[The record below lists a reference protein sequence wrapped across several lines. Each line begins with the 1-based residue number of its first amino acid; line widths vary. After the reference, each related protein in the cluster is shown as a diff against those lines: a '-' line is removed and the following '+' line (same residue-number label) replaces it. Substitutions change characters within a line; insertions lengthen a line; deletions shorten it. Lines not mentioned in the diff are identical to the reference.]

1 MFRFA
6 PSRSCGHP
14 LALSLLS
21 ACALLATTSS
31 QAQNSLS
38 EVVITATRSPLAVDQ
53 SIGEVTVIDRT
64 ELERSS
70 GRTLA
75 EVLAREAGL
84 QITANGGLGKTSA
97 IFLRGLEPRHV
108 LLLVDGVRYGSA
120 TSGQPSL
127 DNLPIGLIE
136 RIEIVR
142 SPLSG
147 LYGSDAAGGVIQVF
161 TRRAQAGSSLLNGS
175 VTVGSHGYRQA
186 QAGTS
191 VVQGDFSAALQLMHT
206 RDAGFSATNELAPWG
221 NFNPDT
227 DGFQQ
232 NAGSLSL
239 GLKLPGQWQLDGRLS
254 GANAETAYDDG
265 SGVDARAGLRNQVTT
280 LQASGPVMAGWRT
293 VVRIAESQDDYKT
306 FSSAS
311 SWAELGTISTHQRQL
326 SWENTIA
333 TPIGQ
338 LLVLGERL
346 EQTVI
351 KPVTNYDV
359 SSRTIESLAVGLS
372 GQSGAHSWQGNL
384 RRDQNSQFGQQ
395 SNGTLGYGYQ
405 LAKDWRL
412 SASTGTSFV
421 APSFNQLYWP
431 GWSSPTLQPE
441 QGRHSEIGLRWSS
454 GLHQVQAT
462 LFGNR
467 IRGYIV
473 EGANPTN
480 LPYAVSNG
488 LSLSWE
494 GQLGAYR
501 ASASAEHIDP
511 RNDDAGS
518 THYGKQLIRRA
529 RNSGR
534 FAIDRSYGAW
544 TSGMS
549 MQAIGERWE
558 DSANTDRLPGYVTAD
573 LFTQWQFS
581 RDWMAQA
588 RLNNLADQVYETA
601 RGYNQPG
608 RELFVTLRYVPR

>member
-1 MFRFA
+1 M
-6 PSRSCGHP
+6 SRSALGRISGHP

-21 ACALLATTSS
+21 ACAVLATTHS

-70 GRTLA
+70 GRTLT

-84 QITANGGLGKTSA
+84 QLTSNGGLGKTSSVF
-97 IFLRGLEPRHV
+97 IRGLEPRHV

-147 LYGSDAAGGVIQVF
+147 LYGSDAVGGVIQVF
-161 TRRAQAGSSLLNGS
+161 TRRAQTGSSQANGS

-186 QAGTS
+186 QGGTS
-191 VVQGDFSAALQLMHT
+191 IVQGDFSAALQLMHT
-206 RDAGFSATNELAPWG
+206 RDTGFSATNAQAPWG

-239 GLKLPGQWQLDGRLS
+239 GLKLPGQWQLDGRIS

-265 SGVDARAGLRNQVTT
+265 PGVDARAGLRNQVTT
-280 LQASGPVMAGWRT
+280 LQAAGPVMAGWRT
-293 VVRIAESQDDYKT
+293 VIRLAESQDDYKT

-311 SWAELGTISTHQRQL
+311 TRAELGTINTHQRQL
-326 SWENTIA
+326 SWENTVA

-359 SSRTIESLAVGLS
+359 STRTIDSVALGLS
-372 GQSGAHSWQGNL
+372 GQSGAMSWQGNL

-395 SNGTLGYGYQ
+395 TNGTLGLGYQ
-405 LAKDWRL
+405 LAREWRI
-412 SASTGTSFV
+412 SAATGTSFV

-441 QGRHSEIGLRWSS
+441 EGRHSEIGLRWNS
-454 GLHQVQAT
+454 GLQQVQAT
-462 LFGNR
+462 AFSNR

-473 EGANPTN
+473 EGASPVN
-480 LPYAVSNG
+480 LPYAVSDG
-488 LSLSWE
+488 FSLSWE
-494 GQLGAYR
+494 GQIGAYR
-501 ASASAEHIDP
+501 ASASAERIDP

-518 THYGKQLIRRA
+518 ANYGKQLIRRA

-549 MQAIGERWE
+549 IQAVGERWE

>member
-1 MFRFA
+1 MFRAA
-6 PSRSCGHP
+6 PDHASGRP
-14 LALSLLS
+14 LALSLIAFCAALAATS
-21 ACALLATTSS
+21 AK
-31 QAQNSLS
+31 AQNNLS

-206 RDAGFSATNELAPWG
+206 RDAGFSATNEQAPYG

-239 GLKLPGQWQLDGRLS
+239 GLKLPGQWQLDGRIS

-265 SGVDARAGLRNQVTT
+265 PGVDARAGLRNQVTT

-306 FSSAS
+306 YSSAS

-326 SWENTIA
+326 SWENTVA
-333 TPIGQ
+333 TSIGQ
-338 LLVLGERL
+338 LLLLGERL

-359 SSRTIESLAVGLS
+359 SSRTIDSVALGLS
-372 GQSGAHSWQGNL
+372 GQSGAMSWQGNL

-395 SNGTLGYGYQ
+395 TNGTIGLGYQ
-405 LAKDWRL
+405 LAREWRV
-412 SASTGTSFV
+412 SAATGTSFV

-494 GQLGAYR
+494 GQIGAYR
-501 ASASAEHIDP
+501 ASASAERIDP

-518 THYGKQLIRRA
+518 ANYGKQLIRRA

-544 TSGMS
+544 TSGLS

-581 RDWMAQA
+581 RDWMVQA

-608 RELFVTLRYVPR
+608 RELFMTLRYVPR